1 MDPQNAPE
9 GAAPDALLAQGWRQR
24 DLPGFAGL
32 VGPLWTR
39 RDDAGWAYGLLTTA
53 SHTNP
58 AGVVHG
64 GLLATLI
71 DHALSAIAWE
81 AAGRRPCVTV
91 QLDTHFLASARVG
104 QFLVARGTVLRASS
118 SLVFVQGSITSDGAA
133 LVAATVVMKIVGPAS

>member
-1 MDPQNAPE
+1 MAAQDTPE
-9 GAAPDALLAQGWRQR
+9 GAVPDTLLAQGWRQR
-24 DLPGFAGL
+24 ALPGFIGL

-39 RDDAGWAYGLLTTA
+39 REDAAWAYGLLATA
-53 SHTNP
+53 SHVNP

-91 QLDTHFLASARVG
+91 QLDTHFLAPGRVG
-104 QFLVARGTVLRASS
+104 QFLVARGTVLRSS
-118 SLVFVQGSITSDGAA
+118 ASLVFMQGRITADESD
-133 LVAATVVMKIVGPAS
+133 LVAATAVLKIVAPPA